1 MSHSLTAVLLNL
13 YRGHPDYGNRSRA
26 SRVAA
31 KLARRAGMQ
40 PGTVRSYPYAEMN
53 SSPS

>member
-13 YRGHPDYGNRSRA
+13 HRGHPDYGNRSRA

-31 KLARRAGMQ
+31 KLARQAGMQ
-40 PGTVRSYPYAEMN
+40 PGAARSDLYAEMN